1 MNCGGL
7 VTGYY
12 TEEERERGYK
22 KKDFKGAKFDFCDE
36 MLAWAGASA
45 PQRILDVGCGFGGT
59 SRHLGKKFR
68 SASVEGAIRIQG
80 YSMSEDQ
87 RRSACKAAR

>member
-1 MNCGGL
+1 MSSLALPVHVLSCDLRGL

-12 TEEERERGYK
+12 TDEERKRGYK

-68 SASVEGAIRIQG
+68 SASVEGAI
-80 YSMSEDQ
+80 
-87 RRSACKAAR
+87 